1 MKIKKSEYDKNIED
15 TYWRGVKAG
24 IEFALNNPSLAAEY
38 KDNVPGLK
46 AIVDKLKDAMQC
58 LANALDKIQYN
69 LMCTNKLDYVIITKQ
84 KHLGR

>member
-24 IEFALNNPSLAAEY
+24 IEFALNNPNLAAEY

-46 AIVDKLKDAMQC
+46 AIVDKLKDVMQC
-58 LANALDKIQYN
+58 LANALDKI
-69 LMCTNKLDYVIITKQ
+69 
-84 KHLGR
+84 